1 MKTLKQYIN
10 DWFED
15 KVSYD
20 DVHNIYNDRDF
31 WSAWDKLQADIDLG
45 GIQWCFEW
53 HMEEPPLTE
62 ERSKFINEA
71 IDNYIKKNIQ
81 PKYVQY

>member
-1 MKTLKQYIN
+1 MKTLKQFIN

-15 KVSYD
+15 QVSYD
-20 DVHNIYNDRDF
+20 DVREIYDDRDF

-53 HMEEPPLTE
+53 YMEEPELTP
-62 ERSKFINEA
+62 EREQLIKGA
-71 IDNYIKKNIQ
+71 IDHYIRNHIR
-81 PKYVQY
+81 PRYIRY